1 MTEFGR
7 LVEQEIPS
15 LRRYAR
21 ALLRNQPEADDLVQN
36 CLAQALAKQHL
47 WEPGTNLRA
56 WLFTMLHNLHVSTV
70 RRSLREQKGRAG
82 LVETP
87 AWTVPRSPAPDARV
101 GLRDIERVIA
111 GLSEDRRRVLLL
123 IGLEDY
129 SYEEAAHILGVPV
142 GTVRSRLGRA
152 RAAIRLQLSRQE
164 NEGAIGPGPV
174 RYAAAVAAAPL
185 RGLAIGR

>member
-7 LVEQEIPS
+7 LVEEEIPS

-21 ALLRNQPEADDLVQN
+21 ALLHNQPEADDLVQN

-56 WLFTMLHNLHVSTV
+56 WLFTILHNLHVSTV

-82 LVETP
+82 LAETP
-87 AWTVPRSPAPDARV
+87 AWTMPRSPAPDARV

-123 IGLEDY
+123 VGLEDY
-129 SYEEAAHILGVPV
+129 SYEEAARILGVPV

-164 NEGAIGPGPV
+164 NTGAIGPGSV
-174 RYAAAVAAAPL
+174 RYAAAPAH
-185 RGLAIGR
+185 GLAIGR